1 MMLHKL
7 ARAVVAWLS
16 LLACA
21 VPASAQKPA
30 EAPYQPP
37 AMRFDGPGLTLLDA
51 VRLTLQ
57 HDPNIKVREAQRGQS
72 EGVLRAEK
80 GRFDFVLGA
89 NGSFSRGQQGLLE
102 TVIQQEQTKR
112 DDLRTTISDVTQLSN
127 SLLAAGRILGNKDQ
141 VYNNPSA
148 INFTAGIGDVTVADQ
163 MTILQSQLILYRD
176 ILASPQLTDARVK
189 TDIAALREVT
199 LGKNI
204 DFFNAQQAAIAGV
217 PGQLQAQLD
226 RLGATPTAQW
236 DRLGRVSF
244 DLSRE
249 FRSGLFVRP
258 FVDLNY
264 SAQNYLGKAKD
275 PLDGGM
281 GIAPIYRGKVGFDVV
296 LPIAR
301 GAGQRSVAAGEIA
314 ARYDLEASRLAL
326 LHQQSQSVF
335 STVQA
340 YWQARAAAEQV
351 EVLRRSVE
359 LQGELGN
366 MTRALIAAK
375 EKPRADEA
383 RVLAS
388 TADARSRYEAAQ
400 RQLSEARITLA
411 RVMGVALADAL
422 SIPLAADRF
431 PQPPQGLTADPQ
443 GYAAL
448 IRESVA
454 RRYDRQAALQAE
466 ASGKALVEG
475 ARIDTRHLVNLTASA
490 WGTSVHQDTPGYNN
504 WVFRSGSAG
513 ISYERPFGN
522 NAARGLLEQR
532 VASHNQARIDS
543 ANMERTI
550 ALNVAQFAESLKIAA
565 DRLRA
570 AEEAVRN
577 YEQTIVS
584 EQARFKAGD
593 TSLLDTLLTEQQTTS
608 ARLALVSAQQD
619 YASLLAALQYE
630 AGLLVHDNAVDA
642 STLVAVPAALVRR

>member
-21 VPASAQKPA
+21 LPASAQKPA

-72 EGVLRAEK
+72 EGALRAEK

-89 NGSFSRGQQGLLE
+89 NGSFSRGQQGLLDS
-102 TVIQQEQTKR
+102 VIQQEQSKR

-176 ILASPQLTDARVK
+176 ILASPQLTDPRVK

-217 PGQLQAQLD
+217 PGQLQASLD
-226 RLGATPTAQW
+226 RLGTTPTEQW
-236 DRLGRVSF
+236 DRLGRVSL

-264 SAQNYLGKAKD
+264 SAQNYLGKATD

-281 GIAPIYRGKVGFDVV
+281 GLAPLYRGKVGFDVV

-301 GAGQRSVAAGEIA
+301 GAGRRSVAAGEIA

-431 PQPPQGLTADPQ
+431 PQPPQALTADPQ

-522 NAARGLLEQR
+522 NAARGLLDQR

-550 ALNVAQFAESLKIAA
+550 ALNIAQFAESLKIAA

-577 YEQTIVS
+577 YEQTIAS

-608 ARLALVSAQQD
+608 ARLAYVSAQQD